1 MIEAKESLIGN
12 INASDSLQG
21 SLNKAIEYVSP
32 TTQEK
37 SITPTKEVQEVKP
50 DKGIFA
56 LSKVIVE
63 AIPDEYKEV
72 AGTIDINANG
82 TYDVANY
89 ESANVNVSGDVELEE
104 SYRSLLD
111 STLGANT
118 TKLPSDLTLIGNYA
132 FYEKTNLALTE
143 LSDTITAI
151 GDYAFN
157 YCTNLAINKLPSKL
171 NSIGQRAF
179 YNCRKIKFNKIPDNV
194 PLIDN
199 STFYMCYGLERVIMS
214 NSLTA
219 IGEGAFRKCT
229 GLIYVECFDK
239 LTSIGNRSFQDTAIE
254 TFIIRRTTPPSLNTT
269 SFLNTPIAGGTG
281 YIYVPDEA
289 INTYKSATNWSAYAE
304 QIKGVSELV

>member
-37 SITPTKEVQEVKP
+37 SITPTKEVQEVKA
-50 DKGIFA
+50 DSGIFA

-72 AGTIDINANG
+72 AGTIDINVNG

-89 ESANVNVSGDVELEE
+89 ESANVNVSGDVELEA

-118 TKLPSDLTLIGNYA
+118 TKLPSDLTSVGNYA
-132 FYEKTNLALTE
+132 FAYRTNLEITELPDTITSIGEYAFRNCTNLALNE
-143 LSDTITAI
+143 
-151 GDYAFN
+151 
-157 YCTNLAINKLPSKL
+157 LPSNL
-171 NSIGQRAF
+171 TRIDSRAF
-179 YNCRKIKFNKIPDNV
+179 YYCSKINFNKIPDSVTNIGV
-194 PLIDN
+194 YVF
-199 STFYMCYGLERVIMS
+199 SYCTSLERVEFS
-214 NSLTA
+214 NKISIIPEGCFGTCSNLKYFKCYQSVSSVGYNAFGNTA
-219 IGEGAFRKCT
+219 
-229 GLIYVECFDK
+229 L
-239 LTSIGNRSFQDTAIE
+239 E

-269 SFLNTPIAGGTG
+269 SFKNTPIAGGTG

-289 INTYKSATNWSAYAE
+289 INTYKSATNWSAYSE
-304 QIKGVSELV
+304 QIKGVSELE